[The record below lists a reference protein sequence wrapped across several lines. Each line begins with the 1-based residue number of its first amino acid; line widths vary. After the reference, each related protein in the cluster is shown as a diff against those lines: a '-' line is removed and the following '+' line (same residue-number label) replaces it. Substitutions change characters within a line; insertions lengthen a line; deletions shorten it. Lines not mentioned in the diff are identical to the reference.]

1 MLSELFELS
10 ELPKLTAVCAIWW
23 HPDHGTSKGEWVGKR
38 CNHNSLVGL
47 NITLDGM
54 TLAQWQ
60 ALDPAVNDVGSTY
73 KDVSISTQADEII
86 IAARKLLGL

>member
-1 MLSELFELS
+1 MV
-10 ELPKLTAVCAIWW
+10 A
-23 HPDHGTSKGEWVGKR
+23 DHGTSKDQWVGKR

-47 NITLDGM
+47 NVTLDGM